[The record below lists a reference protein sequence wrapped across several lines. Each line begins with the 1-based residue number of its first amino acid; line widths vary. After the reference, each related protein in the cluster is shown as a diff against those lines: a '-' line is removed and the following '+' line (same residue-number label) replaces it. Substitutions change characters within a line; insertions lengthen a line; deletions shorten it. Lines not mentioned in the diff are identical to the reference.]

1 MMIEKA
7 FISGQIA
14 QSIYKDE
21 DKLFIIHAKDVDK
34 VLDCTPY
41 ERNLF
46 FDSGAEINVF
56 ENITIEELREKLLKE
71 KDCFDALY
79 GAIGGFDKILSDE
92 TRILSIQHVESLI
105 KNPYIFDFVTS
116 RFFGNPV
123 PEEADLGKAIE
134 LCIEKDFPEMK
145 AIYINLLQGKDI
157 IGRILHIFGE
167 TITELGLVPDFVK
180 IKNLFISTGLFA
192 KLFLNT
198 IDKNLENLKSLVL
211 QYKYNIELQEKT
223 SVIST
228 VLAHIIS
235 KLEQEYN
242 LRIPK
247 SGKMHRV
254 ELEPGE
260 IESVTYGV
268 QKPTAGFVKNKK
280 KPYNKKENP

>member
-1 MMIEKA
+1 MIEKA
-7 FISGQIA
+7 YVSGQIA

-79 GAIGGFDKILSDE
+79 GAIGGFDKILTDE
-92 TRILSIQHVESLI
+92 TRILSIQHAESLI
-105 KNPYIFDFVTS
+105 KNPDIFDFVTS

-134 LCIEKDFPEMK
+134 LCIEKNFPEMK
-145 AIYINLLQGKDI
+145 AIYIKLLQGKDR

-167 TITELGLVPDFVK
+167 TITELELESDFVK
-180 IKNLFISTGLFA
+180 IKNLFMSTGLFA

-198 IDKNLENLKSLVL
+198 IDKNLENLKTLDRG
-211 QYKYNIELQEKT
+211 YKYNSELNEKGYVV
-223 SVIST
+223 SA
-228 VLAHIIS
+228 VLTRIIS
-235 KLEQEYN
+235 RVEQEYD
-242 LRIPK
+242 LKMPK
-247 SGKMHRV
+247 LAKTHGIEFEIR
-254 ELEPGE
+254 G
-260 IESVTYGV
+260 IESVTYVV
-268 QKPTAGFVKNKK
+268 QKQTKEFIKDKK
-280 KPYNKKENP
+280 KPYNKKS